1 MSQPDPAAPDA
12 LRSADLSDLLG
23 HVHTSWDDERR
34 ALARQLHDNL
44 GSSLTALSMH
54 LGLLTHK
61 LPADPALQQRA
72 GQMKQLLQHIV
83 DHNRQLQQRLWNDKL
98 EFLGARVALGEAVSQ
113 FGAQQ
118 RISAHSSLPDDELDC
133 PRSYGIVLLHALEE
147 ALRNIADHA
156 RASAVDV
163 IVDDNED
170 EVTLT
175 VKDNG
180 VGLNGV
186 GPDTP
191 GKFGLRVARQ
201 RAVHLGGS
209 LTLQPHPERGTILT
223 VTLPKPVPVAS

>member
-1 MSQPDPAAPDA
+1 MSQPDSAAPDA
-12 LRSADLSDLLG
+12 QRSADLSELLG
-23 HVHTSWDDERR
+23 YVHSSWDEQRR
-34 ALARQLHDNL
+34 SLARQLHDNL

-61 LPADPALQQRA
+61 LPDDPALQQRA
-72 GQMKQLLQHIV
+72 GQMKQLLQQIV
-83 DHNRQLQQRLWNDKL
+83 DSNRQMQHRLWNDKL

-118 RISAHSSLPDDELDC
+118 QITARSSLPDDELDC

-147 ALRNIADHA
+147 ALRNIASHA
-156 RASAVDV
+156 RASEVDV

-201 RAVHLGGS
+201 RCAHLGGS
-209 LTLQPHPERGTILT
+209 LTLGPNADSGTILT
-223 VTLPKPVPVAS
+223 VTLPKAAA